1 MLSGTK
7 NTMPTFDIVAK
18 SGIMPVPISYANY
31 AATGLPPHT
40 TRLLIPT
47 VPLIPVPIPMPAT
60 PVSEMLDAPVTE
72 LSAFCVALNAST
84 HDTMLTAAK
93 DRQHRMYSQ
102 LKLDA
107 STNASGQFVVRVFGQ
122 TTSAFT
128 ASMFITEVG
137 LEGGVLTPPPLRI
150 EELRMQ
156 MSNPNKYVVE
166 WLTLG
171 RPAPIA
177 EPGFTEICWRDCVF
191 IWHKVSLAIE
201 RVGPN
206 FTCTPTLVGSKFP
219 THAVWVDGIKRAA
232 IAQGQIGKLWVP
244 YAAGSSRVG

>member
-1 MLSGTK
+1 
-7 NTMPTFDIVAK
+7 MPTFDIVAK
-18 SGIMPVPISYANY
+18 SGIMPVPTSYANY

-40 TRLLIPT
+40 TRLPSGLLSP
-47 VPLIPVPIPMPAT
+47 VPLPAT
-60 PVSEMLDAPVTE
+60 PYTENLDAPVTE
-72 LSAFCVALNAST
+72 LSLFCVALNAST
-84 HDTMLTAAK
+84 HDSMLSAAK
-93 DRQHRMYSQ
+93 DRQYRMYSQ

-107 STNASGQFVVRVFGQ
+107 STNPSGQFVVRVFGQ

-150 EELRMQ
+150 EELRLQ
-156 MSNPNKYVVE
+156 MVNPNKYVVE

-201 RVGPN
+201 RVGPT

-219 THAVWVDGIKRAA
+219 THAVWVNGTKRAT